1 MGSACTLTL
10 ANIVMWQWE
19 RQAILPKLPSHEFY
33 GGYIDDIFLA
43 SNESET
49 TLKEWLENANLF
61 HPNIK
66 LTYTIS
72 KTVSFLDVLLN
83 NNNGVL
89 VSSVY
94 HKLAAEPCL
103 LSFLSDHPRHV
114 FRNVIQTLL
123 MRAILYPSTF
133 EAFNEERRRI
143 RLTLLLNGYP
153 SKYINTQFHEFFTK
167 YLSISS
173 SILPLIDNEQ
183 QFFII
188 REKLLAQPSIGQ
200 MIVNKRAATIT
211 TITQETSVQAHIKTL
226 KYDDE
231 TFRNNI
237 FIHCTHEARLEG
249 TKRHIHEIHDDI
261 FKNTNQ
267 AEKTFNCGPSK

>member
-1 MGSACTLTL
+1 MGSAFTLTL

-143 RLTLLLNGYP
+143 RLTLLLNG
-153 SKYINTQFHEFFTK
+153 
-167 YLSISS
+167 
-173 SILPLIDNEQ
+173 
-183 QFFII
+183 
-188 REKLLAQPSIGQ
+188 
-200 MIVNKRAATIT
+200 
-211 TITQETSVQAHIKTL
+211 
-226 KYDDE
+226 
-231 TFRNNI
+231 
-237 FIHCTHEARLEG
+237 
-249 TKRHIHEIHDDI
+249 
-261 FKNTNQ
+261 
-267 AEKTFNCGPSK
+267 